1 MFWYGFSPLFYVNK
15 NIILQAL
22 SQWLHSNDPSRVSF
36 LHWYWFSPAWILICA
51 LNNKHLHNVCN
62 DRLYIYYVFSFYIS
76 HCIHTRNTREFLS
89 QWLHLYAFYNS
100 FRQCVSSND
109 GSDDSGLKCLVTSPA
124 LIWLLFRVNL
134 GMTWKTILQLEI
146 AVTIFALTWLP
157 SSMQTC
163 VYISRKPCHNNNI
176 DMASPHIG
184 FFTC

>member
-51 LNNKHLHNVCN
+51 LNNKHFHNVCN

-109 GSDDSGLKCLVTSPA
+109 GSDDSGLFIWNA
-124 LIWLLFRVNL
+124 LSHHQHWYGF
-134 GMTWKTILQLEI
+134 
-146 AVTIFALTWLP
+146 
-157 SSMQTC
+157 SS
-163 VYISRKPCHNNNI
+163 VWI
-176 DMASPHIG
+176 
-184 FFTC
+184 